1 MVVVLTLGLSARRWF
16 SAFAEAA
23 LVALRTP
30 LGPQSLQSSCQGPW
44 WMRPEVEL
52 IRTVSRVQRFDPC
65 VGPAEMEPVP
75 WVAKTAN
82 SRRVGPGVVIGA
94 VLSAVTPLWVLVES
108 ASIGAVVSTPCTVKS
123 PGQASGK
130 CESRRSRS
138 TWS

>member
-1 MVVVLTLGLSARRWF
+1 
-16 SAFAEAA
+16 
-23 LVALRTP
+23 
-30 LGPQSLQSSCQGPW
+30 
-44 WMRPEVEL
+44 MRPEVEL

-108 ASIGAVVSTPCTVKS
+108 ASIGAVVSTPLR
-123 PGQASGK
+123 GQIPESDVGSG
-130 CESRRSRS
+130 RLRGSRS